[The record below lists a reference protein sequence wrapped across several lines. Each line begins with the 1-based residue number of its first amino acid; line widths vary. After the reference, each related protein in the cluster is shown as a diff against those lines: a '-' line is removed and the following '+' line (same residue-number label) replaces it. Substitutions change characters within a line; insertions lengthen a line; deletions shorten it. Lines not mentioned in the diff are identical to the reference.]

1 MADNQTSTVSTNKL
15 HSIIDIVN
23 NNFDSPIL
31 SGSVALVILAAK
43 YLNIKIDSGNSE
55 FNFGNVDFII
65 NVDPCDFLIK
75 TNIVMNKYHSFENN
89 SINIAKFTNGTY
101 IINIYNLRVQP
112 LFEII
117 NNIRVI
123 KSKCLYNEYVFYD
136 NNVDDI
142 RYQYKL
148 NVLTQIN
155 RIKSN

>member
-123 KSKCLYNEYVFYD
+123 KSICLYNEYVFYD